1 MKNLT
6 GRQDMGVLSA
16 VGSFLSN
23 SGRYEVNLQQM
34 RIVVYN
40 SVLTKQGCCLTLR
53 RLRNTLYTRS
63 G

>member
-6 GRQDMGVLSA
+6 GRQDMDVLSA
-16 VGSFLSN
+16 VGPFLSN

-40 SVLTKQGCCLTLR
+40 SVLTKQGVLPDVLAAEKYP
-53 RLRNTLYTRS
+53 LHRS

>member
-1 MKNLT
+1 
-6 GRQDMGVLSA
+6 MGALSA
-16 VGSFLSN
+16 VGPFLSN

-40 SVLTKQGCCLTLR
+40 PTLTKQGCCLMFW

>member
-1 MKNLT
+1 
-6 GRQDMGVLSA
+6 
-16 VGSFLSN
+16 
-23 SGRYEVNLQQM
+23 M